1 MFRAMDKKTG
11 DVVFEMKLPGNE
23 TGIPMTYLVNGK
35 QYIVVAV
42 GANGVPAQL
51 VALAAP

>member
-1 MFRAMDKKTG
+1 
-11 DVVFEMKLPGNE
+11 MKLPGNE
-23 TGIPMTYLVNGK
+23 TGISMTYMVGAK

-51 VALAAP
+51 VALAVP